1 MKYYKRFRPTG
12 DPFYIDEKGNIVSE
26 TVAKTNLVVES
37 ATRLA
42 IESRTPLVSP
52 QKKNDIGER
61 LVEGYKA
68 LGLPEKEA
76 LIAAGQEP
84 AKQGD
89 PFLNALENLYN

>member
-1 MKYYKRFRPTG
+1 MKYYRRFRPTG

-26 TVAKTNLVVES
+26 TVAKTNLVAES
-37 ATRLA
+37 AIRLTIESCTRLG
-42 IESRTPLVSP
+42 SP
-52 QKKNDIGER
+52 QNKNDISER

-68 LGLPEKEA
+68 LGLTENEA
-76 LIAAGQEP
+76 NIAAGQEP